1 LQLFLDFST
10 AIVYYYGIFVG
21 SFCAFSQNSQYRK
34 EINMSVNTVNS
45 YGKISVTDDAVAL
58 IVAHSAL
65 DVYGVVD
72 LVTNKFSDSLRELF
86 KKSYKP
92 KGIKITTISD
102 RIIID
107 LDIIL
112 KYGVSIN
119 AVVESVRRLVKYN
132 VEQFTGMLVDS
143 VNINVVGVKV

>member
-1 LQLFLDFST
+1 
-10 AIVYYYGIFVG
+10 
-21 SFCAFSQNSQYRK
+21 
-34 EINMSVNTVNS
+34 MSVNTVNS
-45 YGKISVTDDAVAL
+45 YGKISVTDESIAL

-72 LVTNKFSDSLRELF
+72 LVTNKFSDALRELF
-86 KKSYKP
+86 RRKYKP
-92 KGIKITTISD
+92 RGIKITTISD
-102 RIIID
+102 RINID

-119 AVVESVRRLVKYN
+119 AVAESVRRLVKYN

-143 VNINVVGVKV
+143 ININVVGIIS

>member
-1 LQLFLDFST
+1 M
-10 AIVYYYGIFVG
+10 A
-21 SFCAFSQNSQYRK
+21 
-34 EINMSVNTVNS
+34 VNTVNS
-45 YGKISVTDDAVAL
+45 YGKISVTDESVAL

-65 DVYGVVD
+65 DVYGVFD

-86 KKSYKP
+86 KKKYKP
-92 KGIKITTISD
+92 RGIKITTISD
-102 RIIID
+102 RIVID

-112 KYGVSIN
+112 RYGVSIN
-119 AVVESVRRLVKYN
+119 AVAESVRRLVKYN